1 MYSGEVMSCGVDGD
15 NNTYAIYHAEDD
27 DREILFEEEL
37 EDIVV
42 KTCNTIKSK

>member
-1 MYSGEVMSCGVDGD
+1 MSCGVDSD
-15 NNTYAIYHAEDD
+15 NNTYAIYYAEDD

-42 KTCNTIKSK
+42 KTCNTINRK